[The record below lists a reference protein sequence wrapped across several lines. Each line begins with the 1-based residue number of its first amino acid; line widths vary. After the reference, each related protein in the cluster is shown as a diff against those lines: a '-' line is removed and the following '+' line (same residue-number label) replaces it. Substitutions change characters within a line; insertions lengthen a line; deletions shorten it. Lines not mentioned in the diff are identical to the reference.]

1 MNDGNTKDKIEFAAD
16 WAGDGFL
23 LAARRLREIQD
34 KKPEAFAAVAQYLGV
49 RLRKA
54 YYLAQ
59 IDRTFD
65 TLGVSGNRL
74 AAIGWSKVRLLC
86 DYITPENAE
95 DLLGLAEI
103 STVRELKLFLK
114 QQLPV
119 PGTRAVL
126 LYLEPAQY
134 DLFEKVLLAHG
145 AIKVGRGLI
154 DKEPALIQALAAVKD

>member
-1 MNDGNTKDKIEFAAD
+1 MSDDNTKDKIEFVAD

-65 TLGVSGNRL
+65 SLGVNGNRL

-86 DYITPENAE
+86 DHVTPGNVE
-95 DLLGLAEI
+95 DLLSLAEL

-114 QQLPV
+114 QQFPV
-119 PGTRAVL
+119 PGMRSVL
-126 LYLEPAQY
+126 FYLEPEQY
-134 DLFEKVLLAHG
+134 DIFEKVLIAHG
-145 AIKVGRGLI
+145 AIKVGRGLV
-154 DKEPALIQALAAVKD
+154 DKEAALMRVLADLKV